1 MSFDLHFCLHY
12 LIEHGGS
19 DLHLKV
25 PSSPVIRVDGSMSIV
40 LSGVALRAAAG
51 SQHSMAA

>member
-25 PSSPVIRVDGSMSIV
+25 PSQPLCRVDDHY
-40 LSGVALRAAAG
+40 RAVRI
-51 SQHSMAA
+51 